1 LFILGILHYKAPNR
15 HRSRVPNHQPRVT
28 SFSDLLLILITA
40 SCLRYGAITCDAQQT
55 TKRFTVADEIALTL
69 FDAPNGRPP
78 EVRFSPDENYFAVW
92 TERGLLDRNRVE
104 DSLRLYRSNDVV
116 EFLAHSDRSQSP
128 SPVWIVSRSDK
139 EGPVINAWRWLPDSG
154 GLVFL
159 DQGEGGF
166 VGRRLVL
173 ADLRSKSVA
182 QLTSAKES
190 VEDFDIRDR
199 QHYVYTVADRAPLQK
214 LRDELRAPAIV
225 GTGRSLWALLFPN
238 EPTFF
243 PRGNS
248 LWAAIE
254 GKHFEV
260 RRDGETLV
268 LDKPLA
274 LSPDGGSLV
283 TALPVSEVPPSWET
297 LYPPPYASDSYRIRP
312 GQRVAHQYVRIDLK
326 AGLVQALTSAPISGD
341 AGWSVSGSPSWSSDG
356 KAILL
361 PGTFLQSKNGVPSRP
376 CVAVVDL
383 PSNLP
388 TCVEALK
395 AETETGYEQGYH
407 FVIDSRFI
415 EGDNRRVLVVF
426 DNSVDH
432 SLENTE
438 YLRTFDR
445 GWQVVGQGIA
455 ESEAG
460 RSGLTIEVRESYDE
474 PPLLVAK
481 NKGKMSRVIWD
492 PNPQLKNIELG
503 QASIYTWKDKEGR
516 TWKAGLYK
524 PSDYSTEQRYP
535 LVIQTHGF
543 WQSQFRPSGM
553 FTTSFAARELAEAGI
568 IVLQV
573 PEEQCP
579 QITPGGGKCAVA
591 RYESAANQLVLD
603 GLVDPDK
610 IGMIGFSATCFY
622 VMEALTTGTF
632 HLKAASITDGKL
644 VSYMQYMTL
653 VDLFGNDP
661 LREFDSMIGAK
672 PFGEGLQQWL
682 KRSPG
687 FNLDKVTAPLLVV
700 GESRVNMLNMWEP
713 YAGLRL
719 LHKPVELMMLNT
731 DLTQH
736 ILTNPAVRMASQGGS
751 VDWFRFW
758 LQDYE
763 DPDPAK
769 AEQYA
774 RWRVLRSLQSES
786 ENNMPAPRSASN

>member
-1 LFILGILHYKAPNR
+1 MFRLGVLHYKTPNR
-15 HRSRVPNHQPRVT
+15 HPRVA
-28 SFSDLLLILITA
+28 SFSYLLSILVAA
-40 SCLRYGAITCDAQQT
+40 SCLRYTATTCDAQQA
-55 TKRFTVADEIALTL
+55 KNRFAVADEIALTL
-69 FDAPNGRPP
+69 FDAPSGQPA
-78 EVRFSPDENYFAVW
+78 EVRFSPDGNYFAVW

-104 DSLRLYRSNDVV
+104 DSLRLYRSQDVMK
-116 EFLAHSDRSQSP
+116 FLEHSDRSHSP

-159 DQGEGGF
+159 DRGEGGF
-166 VGRRLVL
+166 IGKRLVL
-173 ADLRSKSVA
+173 ADLRKKSVV
-182 QLTSAKES
+182 QLTSAEES

-199 QHYVYTVADRAPLQK
+199 QHFIYTVADGAPMQK
-214 LRDELRAPAIV
+214 VRDELRAPATV
-225 GTGRSLWALLFPN
+225 GTGRSLWELLFPN

-248 LWAAIE
+248 LWAVVD
-254 GKHFEV
+254 GKRFEV
-260 RRDGETLV
+260 GRHGATLV

-283 TALPVSEVPPSWET
+283 TALPVPEVPPSWET

-312 GQRVAHQYVRIDLK
+312 GQRVAHQYVRIQLK
-326 AGLVQALTSAPISGD
+326 TGLVQALTGGPVSGD
-341 AGWSVSGSPSWSSDG
+341 AGWSVGGSPSWSSDG
-356 KAILL
+356 QSILL
-361 PGTFLQSKNGVPSRP
+361 PGTFLQSKSGAPSRP

-383 PSNLP
+383 PSNVS

-395 AETETGYEQGYH
+395 GETETGFEQGYH
-407 FVIDSRFI
+407 FVEDSRFI
-415 EGDNRRVLVVF
+415 EGDSRRVLVVF

-432 SLENTE
+432 SPETTE
-438 YLRTFDR
+438 YRRTVDGG
-445 GWQVVGQGIA
+445 GWQVVGQGKA
-455 ESEAG
+455 ESQAEF
-460 RSGLTIEVRESYDE
+460 SGLTIKVRESYDQ
-474 PPLLVAK
+474 PPVLVAQ
-481 NKGKMSRVIWD
+481 NKKKISRVIWD
-492 PNPQLKNIELG
+492 PNPQLKNIDLG
-503 QASIYTWKDKEGR
+503 QASIYTWKDEEGR

-524 PSDYSTEQRYP
+524 PSNYRTEQRYP

-543 WQSQFRPSGM
+543 WQSQFRPSGI

-579 QITPGGGKCAVA
+579 QITPGGWECAVA

-603 GLVDPDK
+603 GLADPDR

-622 VMEALTTGTF
+622 VMETLTTGTL

-687 FNLDKVTAPLLVV
+687 FNLDKITAPLLVV
-700 GESRVNMLNMWEP
+700 GESPVNMLNMWEP

-719 LHKPVELMMLNT
+719 LHKPVDLLMLNT

-763 DPDPAK
+763 DPDPTK
-769 AEQYA
+769 VEQYS
-774 RWRVLRSLQSES
+774 RWRVLRSLQK
-786 ENNMPAPRSASN
+786 ENDTQLARPRSSN